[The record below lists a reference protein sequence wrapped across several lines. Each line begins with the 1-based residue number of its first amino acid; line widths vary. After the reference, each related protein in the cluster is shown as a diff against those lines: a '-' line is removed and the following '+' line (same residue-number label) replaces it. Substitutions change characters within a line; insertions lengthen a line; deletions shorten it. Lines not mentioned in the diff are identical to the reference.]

1 MIYNTEGI
9 AALVLSK
16 LKVFFSGLRESS
28 TAVAFSGGLDSSVI
42 FALCPENFSAYVA
55 GVSDSG
61 DVNNAMGAAQLLGR
75 NCREIIVS
83 RGDVVGYARTVMEI
97 DPEIDLRDLG
107 FETVLAAVLDRT
119 DEKTL
124 ITGQGADELFYGY
137 SRFIF
142 DPEMAN
148 KDALEKLFKITLPR
162 ETRIASYFG
171 KRLIC
176 PYLESGIS
184 EIQGISMRENNISG
198 TENKLILR
206 QVSSVLGIPSE
217 IASKKKKAAQ
227 YGSGFMKILKK
238 DLFPELRKNRI

>member
-1 MIYNTEGI
+1 MIYNTEGL
-9 AALVLSK
+9 ATLVHSK
-16 LKVFFSGLRESS
+16 LKIFFSGLMESS

-42 FALCPENFSAYVA
+42 LALCPENFSAYVA
-55 GVSDSG
+55 GASDSG
-61 DVNNAMGAAQLLGR
+61 DVNSAIRASQLLGR
-75 NCREIIVS
+75 NCREIIAS
-83 RGDVVGYARTVMEI
+83 RDDVVGYARTVMEI

-107 FETVLAAVLDRT
+107 FETVLATVLDRT

-137 SRFIF
+137 SRFIS
-142 DPEMAN
+142 DPGMTN
-148 KDALEKLFKITLPR
+148 KDSLEKLYKITLPR

-184 EIQGISMRENNISG
+184 EIPGISMRKNNISG

-206 QVSSVLGIPSE
+206 QVASLQKIPSE
-217 IASKKKKAAQ
+217 IVTKKKRAAQ

-238 DLFPELRKNRI
+238 DLFPELRKNRR

>member
-1 MIYNTEGI
+1 M
-9 AALVLSK
+9 
-16 LKVFFSGLRESS
+16 R
-28 TAVAFSGGLDSSVI
+28 
-42 FALCPENFSAYVA
+42 
-55 GVSDSG
+55 
-61 DVNNAMGAAQLLGR
+61 AAQLLGR